1 MGFFQ
6 TLNESVAEKAAL
18 TESQTV
24 ARGKRAL
31 AEHAD
36 WKGRFSKLEAMMES
50 ADAAEAK
57 KASVTAQVMSNLSN
71 LMERQKEY
79 YTEATF
85 TSMLGPM
92 AMLTPRV
99 LDIVGVFYPNM
110 IAHLITDIQVMD
122 RSTGEI
128 FVLRPRYGSD
138 AAGVTAGQEMWVNQ
152 TDGTYASEYRT
163 ASANGGETD
172 GTTTEFAVLLP

>member
-6 TLNESVAEKAAL
+6 TINESVAEKAAL

-92 AMLTPRV
+92 AMLTP
-99 LDIVGVFYPNM
+99 
-110 IAHLITDIQVMD
+110 
-122 RSTGEI
+122 
-128 FVLRPRYGSD
+128 
-138 AAGVTAGQEMWVNQ
+138 
-152 TDGTYASEYRT
+152 
-163 ASANGGETD
+163 
-172 GTTTEFAVLLP
+172 